1 MIVIESRLI
10 NYSSALKTKSVVKMP
25 LKVPFVAE
33 VLTTIVTGEIIGAMV
48 LLEVISHSSISFKL
62 NSTVGTLLTFC
73 ISFYL

>member
-10 NYSSALKTKSVVKMP
+10 NYSSALKTKSVVKTP
-25 LKVPFVAE
+25 LKVPFVAK

-48 LLEVISHSSISFKL
+48 LLEMISHSSISFKL